1 MNFLKDI
8 WRDWHNLP
16 KKNWPRWL
24 GCIYHIWMIPAIV
37 LGNIVSHLILAII
50 FYLIFTP
57 LSILL
62 KIFKGKDLLQEHWDF
77 SRPSYW
83 CKIEEDSRGIDLY
96 DRQF

>member
-1 MNFLKDI
+1 MNLFKDI

-16 KKNWPRWL
+16 KKRWPRWL
-24 GCIYHIWMIPAIV
+24 ELIYRIWMIPAII
-37 LGNIVSHLILAII
+37 LGNIVSRLILVII

-62 KIFKGKDLLQEHWDF
+62 KIFRDKDLLQEHWDF

-83 CKIEEDSRGIDLY
+83 YKIEEDSHGTDSY
-96 DRQF
+96 GRQF